1 MKHRIQGIVLGFL
14 LAVLLLGTVT
24 IVSAVSQSIN
34 VAYGINVVLNGVRQ
48 TFSDDMRPFTSGGR
62 TFLPVR
68 GIAEALG
75 ADVSWDAATSTVRIN
90 SGAPGTQS
98 PTTPPTPTLSIN
110 AAVGDI
116 IEFGGYEWR
125 VLEVRDGNALILN
138 ENIIMYRM
146 YKVDGYD
153 TAWEDSSLRRYLN
166 GEFFDSFTQ
175 AERARIV
182 ETRNANADNQ
192 WYGAAGGRETADRIF
207 LLSLEEV
214 VQYFGD
220 SGQLSSRPS
229 ANTRI
234 IDDQFNSMRTAGD
247 LSGNNSWWW
256 LRTPGFNSYFATFV
270 YPDGAISVFGDSV
283 PVRGGVRPALW
294 LNLQL

>member
-1 MKHRIQGIVLGFL
+1 MKHRTQGLLLGIL

-24 IVSAVSQSIN
+24 IVSAASQSIN
-34 VAYGINVVLNGVRQ
+34 VTYGINVIVNGVRQ
-48 TFSDDMRPFTSGGR
+48 TFSDDMRPFASGGR
-62 TFLPVR
+62 TFLPEG
-68 GIAEALG
+68 GIAEVLG
-75 ADVSWDAATSTVRIN
+75 ADVSWDAATSTVYIN

-98 PTTPPTPTLSIN
+98 PTAPPPGIN

-138 ENIIMYRM
+138 ENIIKRRAYN
-146 YKVDGYD
+146 VDGYD
-153 TAWEDSSLRRYLN
+153 TTWEYSSLRSYLN
-166 GEFFDSFTQ
+166 GEFYDSFTQ
-175 AERARIV
+175 AERTRIV

-192 WYGAAGGRETADRIF
+192 WFGTAGGSETADRIF

-229 ANTRI
+229 DNAI
-234 IDDQFNSMRTAGD
+234 AIDDRFNSMRTAGERA
-247 LSGNNSWWW
+247 GHISWWW
-256 LRTPGFNSYFATFV
+256 LRSPGHRSGSAANVGSGGTVNVMGFSVGTF
-270 YPDGAISVFGDSV
+270 S
-283 PVRGGVRPALW
+283 GGVRPAMW
-294 LNLQL
+294 INLQS